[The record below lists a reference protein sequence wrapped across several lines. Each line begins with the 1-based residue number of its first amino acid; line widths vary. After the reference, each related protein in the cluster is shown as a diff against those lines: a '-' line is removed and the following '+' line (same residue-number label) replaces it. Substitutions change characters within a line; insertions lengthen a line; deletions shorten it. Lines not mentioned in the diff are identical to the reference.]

1 MRAETLYR
9 LTFDEQEMD
18 SLFEIMMTVIDQGL
32 VEGHALA
39 MARAFVDAV
48 TEEPDESAED
58 PQVVLN

>member
-18 SLFEIMMTVIDQGL
+18 SLFEIMITVIDQGL

-39 MARAFVDAV
+39 MARAFVDA
-48 TEEPDESAED
+48 TTDEPELEDE
-58 PQVVLN
+58 PQVMLN